1 MSHLCFSFLILS
13 YSEKLLA
20 TFCVSNLPLACSFSV
35 RKGWDSTDNVS
46 AACCLSVSV
55 SRKSLT
61 AQACSYVNRLAA
73 GFLAKS
79 MTACKALRHT
89 ASNVSIAFRNA
100 DLRRYDE
107 IFLQKGSFVRTFI
120 ALCLFQQPIVTLG
133 ELVIFL

>member
-100 DLRRYDE
+100 DLRRDMM
-107 IFLQKGSFVRTFI
+107 KSFCKRV
-120 ALCLFQQPIVTLG
+120 ALYALLSLCAFFSSLL
-133 ELVIFL
+133 